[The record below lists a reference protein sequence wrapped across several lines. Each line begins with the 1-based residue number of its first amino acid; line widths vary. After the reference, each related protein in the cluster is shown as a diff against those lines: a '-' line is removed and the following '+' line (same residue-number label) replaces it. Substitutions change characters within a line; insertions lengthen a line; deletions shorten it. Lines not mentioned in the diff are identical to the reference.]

1 VVGLGARFCMVL
13 RAFAR
18 LLRHMCAC
26 CAPLCCAPSLIYL
39 PPIARGVGF
48 RARPACLHRA
58 RRFTNHKPAPIISFG
73 GHTMRRYKSVE
84 SKLLRAIGARR
95 FPASGANLPVE
106 DGSDGR
112 YHIQLKVTS
121 RPFYLLRADDLHRLS
136 LRAITNMQVPLFAI
150 YFSQPDVFVFV
161 HPCDCA
167 HDVAAGDCKTVRRS
181 ARIYPH
187 SDFHFAL
194 FGSPFVW
201 KVTTTPAARAK
212 LTIDSIYETCLR
224 AVRGGNVQ

>member
-1 VVGLGARFCMVL
+1 
-13 RAFAR
+13 
-18 LLRHMCAC
+18 
-26 CAPLCCAPSLIYL
+26 
-39 PPIARGVGF
+39 
-48 RARPACLHRA
+48 
-58 RRFTNHKPAPIISFG
+58 
-73 GHTMRRYKSVE
+73 MRRYKSVE